1 MNLVEIINNAP
12 LALVFLCGALLV
24 PFVRRRAG
32 AVIFAASSLVVLLFL
47 PFLKEGSQI
56 AISFLNLELIPFA
69 VTKMSIVF
77 GYVFCLISFF
87 GALYAFHLKDRG
99 QQVAAMIYAGS
110 SLGAIFAGD
119 LFSLFVFWEI
129 MLAGSAYLVWAR
141 KTPQSAGAGMRYII
155 VHLTGGSF
163 LLAGIIWHLV
173 QTGSLEFTLLEG
185 APSYLILAGFLVN
198 AAVPPLHAWLPDAYP
213 ESTVT
218 GSVFLSAFTTKV
230 AVYAL
235 VRGFA
240 GLEVLLWIGVLMAVY
255 GVIYA
260 FLENDIRKILSYHII
275 SQVGFMVAAMGVGT
289 GLAVNGAVAH
299 AFTNILNKGLL
310 FMAAGAV
317 LYSTG
322 KSKLSE
328 LGGLIKQMP
337 FVFLLYM
344 VGAVSISGF
353 PLFCGFTSKGIVTSS
368 LESAGYMPAFLL
380 LNLASVGTFL
390 SVGLKLPYY
399 AWFGKQA
406 PPEKVLPVPA
416 GMYLGMALTALS
428 CLVFGIFPGLLLNLL
443 PYDVPFSVYT
453 ASHIWEVV
461 SLITFSGVSF
471 WILIRWIKPKEG
483 IILDFDWFYR
493 RPASI
498 VYRIFVLFPSFI
510 FTAISN
516 GVSTFVNRIAKVAA
530 NPAGAFT
537 WRWKF
542 IGSKLKNE
550 PAPPPEPPVFDAHR
564 YRLPIGAMV
573 SVLLLGFVIFA
584 LLEALL

>member
-1 MNLVEIINNAP
+1 
-12 LALVFLCGALLV
+12 
-24 PFVRRRAG
+24 
-32 AVIFAASSLVVLLFL
+32 
-47 PFLKEGSQI
+47 
-56 AISFLNLELIPFA
+56 
-69 VTKMSIVF
+69 
-77 GYVFCLISFF
+77 
-87 GALYAFHLKDRG
+87 
-99 QQVAAMIYAGS
+99 
-110 SLGAIFAGD
+110 
-119 LFSLFVFWEI
+119 
-129 MLAGSAYLVWAR
+129 
-141 KTPQSAGAGMRYII
+141 
-155 VHLTGGSF
+155 
-163 LLAGIIWHLV
+163 
-173 QTGSLEFTLLEG
+173 
-185 APSYLILAGFLVN
+185 
-198 AAVPPLHAWLPDAYP
+198 
-213 ESTVT
+213 
-218 GSVFLSAFTTKV
+218 
-230 AVYAL
+230 
-235 VRGFA
+235 
-240 GLEVLLWIGVLMAVY
+240 
-255 GVIYA
+255 
-260 FLENDIRKILSYHII
+260 
-275 SQVGFMVAAMGVGT
+275 
-289 GLAVNGAVAH
+289 
-299 AFTNILNKGLL
+299 
-310 FMAAGAV
+310 
-317 LYSTG
+317 
-322 KSKLSE
+322 
-328 LGGLIKQMP
+328 
-337 FVFLLYM
+337 M

-353 PLFCGFTSKGIVTSS
+353 PFCGFTSKA
-368 LESAGYMPAFLL
+368 LLPLLNCRDMPAFLL

-471 WILIRWIKPKEG
+471 WILIRWIKPKRG
-483 IILDFDWFYR
+483 HNTLILTGFIAGPLRF
-493 RPASI
+493 